1 MGAGGVD
8 LRAGLASRMD
18 LAGRVGLEVTRAGTV
33 CHCSWA
39 CVKRMRAAVK
49 SASVKSSA
57 MKSADASTASME
69 AAATVETSTSRMK
82 ATASAVEAATT
93 ATMSS
98 ASAAM
103 SSTATRGVGWTAEGY
118 RNERGR
124 EDRKQC
130 PVNPASFRHVL
141 FLKDGIAKSDL
152 TFKQWQSSIGRGRA
166 VARCNNAFG

>member
-1 MGAGGVD
+1 MGAGVD
-8 LRAGLASRMD
+8 LGAGLASRMD

-69 AAATVETSTSRMK
+69 AAATVETSTS
-82 ATASAVEAATT
+82 SVEAATT

-152 TFKQWQSSIGRGRA
+152 TFKQWQSSIGRGRGGCT
-166 VARCNNAFG
+166 VR